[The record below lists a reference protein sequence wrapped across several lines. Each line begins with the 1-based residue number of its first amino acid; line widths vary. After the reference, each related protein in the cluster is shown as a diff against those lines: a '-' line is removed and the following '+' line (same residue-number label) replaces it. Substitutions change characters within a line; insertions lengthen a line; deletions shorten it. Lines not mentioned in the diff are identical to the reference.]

1 MKQNKG
7 ESGPLGNLENLT
19 GSAKE
24 YLDMRLDSFKL
35 KMVENL
41 SLLFS
46 KILYTLLL
54 IIILGI
60 AAAFMASA
68 LSWYLGDLLNSRVAG
83 SLIVAGVFILLALVI
98 LYNRK
103 KILLDS
109 MVKMFIPMF
118 FESDT
123 LTDREEQS

>member
-1 MKQNKG
+1 MKQNKV

-123 LTDREEQS
+123 FTDREEQS